1 MGLTGRL
8 LCRFSSFEGRR
19 WLLTACSNMRFIVA
33 AALSS
38 APTLAQDLR
47 VGCSLVHQYSGAEV
61 NVVLD
66 QVRSTV
72 GESEANAL
80 HAKYVGLKNDCSSNQ
95 NAFRVVRLSP
105 AMHKLLVQY
114 GVSVDRL
121 AASGR

>member
-1 MGLTGRL
+1 MPIL
-8 LCRFSSFEGRR
+8 LFRGTPMATNRS
-19 WLLTACSNMRFIVA
+19 LQYALIVA
-33 AALSS
+33 TALSS
-38 APTLAQDLR
+38 TSTLAQDLR

-61 NVVLD
+61 NVGD

-114 GVSVDRL
+114 GVNVDQL

>member
-1 MGLTGRL
+1 MQIFLFRGTPMATNRSLQFAL
-8 LCRFSSFEGRR
+8 
-19 WLLTACSNMRFIVA
+19 IVA

-38 APTLAQDLR
+38 TSTLAQDLR

-61 NVVLD
+61 NVVMD

-72 GESEANAL
+72 GESEANGL

-95 NAFRVVRLSP
+95 NAFRVIRLSP
-105 AMHKLLVQY
+105 AMQKLLVQY
-114 GVSVDRL
+114 GVNVGRL